1 MQMDEFCYFY
11 TKITMYKSIVRPL
24 LFRLNPEPVHHLVA
38 TSLKVGLSIPGMRRL
53 LRSQTTIKHPLLER
67 EVFGIKFPS
76 PVGLAA
82 GFDKNATLISEMDA
96 LGFGFIEIGT
106 VTPLAQ
112 PGNPK
117 PRSFRLPQDSALI
130 NRMGFNNKGLIRA
143 ITKLQKRRKDI
154 VVGGNI
160 GKNTLTSNA
169 DATKDYV
176 AVFEG
181 LYPYVDYFVVNVSC
195 PNIANL
201 GALQEKDGL
210 SDILEAITTYRA
222 SQAICKPILLKVSP
236 DLTPDQLYEQLESV
250 KKYSIDGV
258 IATNTTRSREGLTT
272 DNERI
277 EAIGNGGLSGK
288 PLFNQSLEMVRLIA
302 NKTEGKLPIVAVGG
316 IMSEQDALDML
327 DAGASLIQI
336 YTGFIYNGPLFTKR
350 INKAILKREL
360 SIKH

>member
-1 MQMDEFCYFY
+1 MDDFCYFY
-11 TKITMYKSIVRPL
+11 TKISMYKSIVRPL

-38 TSLKVGLSIPGMRRL
+38 TSLKLGLSIPGIRCL
-53 LRSQTTIKHPLLER
+53 LKMQTTVAHPLLER

-82 GFDKNATLISEMDA
+82 GFDKNATLISEMYA

-112 PGNPK
+112 SGNPK

-130 NRMGFNNKGLIRA
+130 NRMGFNNHGLSCA
-143 ITKLQKRRKDI
+143 ISKLKNRRKGI
-154 VVGGNI
+154 IVGGNI
-160 GKNTLTSNA
+160 GKNTLTLNA
-169 DATKDYV
+169 NATVDY
-176 AVFEG
+176 ATVFEG

-222 SQAICKPILLKVSP
+222 SQATFKPILLKISP
-236 DLTPDQLYEQLESV
+236 DLTPEQLYEQLESV
-250 KKYSIDGV
+250 KTYAIDGV
-258 IATNTTRSREGLTT
+258 IATNTTRSRDGLLTAAKRV
-272 DNERI
+272 E
-277 EAIGNGGLSGK
+277 EIGNGGLSGK
-288 PLFNQSLEMVRLIA
+288 PLFTQSLEMVRLIA
-302 NKTEGKLPIVAVGG
+302 RKTEGKLPIIAVGG

-336 YTGFIYNGPLFTKR
+336 YTGFIYNGPLFVKR
-350 INKAILKREL
+350 INKAILKRL
-360 SIKH
+360 LAK